1 MNQGLP
7 PRQGLLHFVRAF
19 ATPGLAISAV
29 IGAACALASGN
40 WIMLPAMVLIWMFWR
55 VLPSDDA
62 PPGLHFSFSFH
73 LLQIVIVVFYTI
85 LSGRQLTPHT
95 AAQYHLMMVLGVF
108 SVAAMFVGFV
118 IADRWLARSRRPV
131 QRIQLDVSLTQF
143 ALAYIA
149 GVILRDSVVSLVN
162 VFPAFA
168 QAILAISAVQM
179 GLYYLLLRKLFREQ
193 RYVIILMIVGF
204 ETVRGFSGFYSTFK
218 EPLIL
223 ALIAG
228 MEAFEPRR
236 VTHWALSAL
245 LVCSVVAL
253 SVVWLGIRGEIRA
266 DIARADVVRTQTQRL
281 EFAYEEFQTWWRT
294 ESEYKMYDV
303 DALVERVWDIYYTAL
318 ALDRVP
324 SVLPHEEGAIMS
336 TAIQHVLTPRFLNP
350 NKPPLPSESDDV
362 IKYAGVKVA
371 GREQGTTIAF
381 GYVIQSYIDYGIPWF
396 VVPPFAFGLLLGASY
411 RYFMTSLRHEEILI
425 AVLAV
430 GFWANIMPY
439 NTAWA
444 KMLGKLLTSLVYI
457 GGIALIVDHYLY
469 MGRLRRME
477 EQVDYQQQQQQQ
489 QRPARLR

>member
-1 MNQGLP
+1 MSHAQ
-7 PRQGLLHFVRAF
+7 QEHHGLLHFVRTF
-19 ATPGLAISAV
+19 ATPGLVISAV
-29 IGAACALASGN
+29 IGALCAAASGDL
-40 WIMLPAMVLIWMFWR
+40 IMLPAMVLIWLFWR
-55 VLPSDDA
+55 VLPHDDA

-73 LLQIVIVVFYTI
+73 LLQIVIGVFYTI
-85 LSGRQLTPHT
+85 MTGRLLAPHS
-95 AAQYHLMMVLGVF
+95 APQHHLMMVLGVS
-108 SVAAMFVGFV
+108 SVGAMFVGFV
-118 IADRWLARSRRPV
+118 LADRWMAHHRRPI

-143 ALAYIA
+143 AMAYIA
-149 GVILRDSVVSLVN
+149 GVVLRDSLMSLVN

-168 QAILAISAVQM
+168 QGILAISAVQM
-179 GLYYLLLRKLFREQ
+179 GLYYLLLRKLFRGHH
-193 RYVIILMIVGF
+193 YFIILLVVGF

-236 VTHWALSAL
+236 VSHWGLSAL

-266 DIARADVVRTQTQRL
+266 DISSGDIVRTQTQRL
-281 EFAYEEFQTWWRT
+281 EFAYSEFQKWWTT
-294 ESEYKMYDV
+294 EPEYKMYDV
-303 DALVERVWDIYYTAL
+303 DALVERVWDIYYTSL

-324 SVLPHEEGAIMS
+324 AVVPHEDGAIMS

-350 NKPPLPSESDDV
+350 NKPPLPSESEDV

-381 GYVIQSYIDYGIPWF
+381 GYVIQSYIDYGLPWF
-396 VVPPFAFGLLLGASY
+396 IVPPFAFGLLLGAAY

-457 GGIALIVDHYLY
+457 GGLALIVDHILY
-469 MGRLRRME
+469 VGRVRRME
-477 EQVDYQQQQQQQ
+477 EQVDYQRQH

>member
-1 MNQGLP
+1 MNHIQP
-7 PRQGLLHFVRAF
+7 ERQGLLHFARAF
-19 ATPGLAISAV
+19 ATPGLAISAA
-29 IGAACALASGN
+29 IGGACALASGN
-40 WIMLPAMVLIWMFWR
+40 WIMFPAMVLIWMFWR

-73 LLQIVIVVFYTI
+73 LLQIVIGVFYTI
-85 LSGRQLTPHT
+85 LTGRLLTPHT
-95 AAQYHLMMVLGVF
+95 AAQYHLMMVLGVS
-108 SVAAMFVGFV
+108 SVGAMFVGFV
-118 IADRWLARSRRPV
+118 LADRWLARSRPSV
-131 QRIQLDVSLTQF
+131 QRIQLEISLAQF
-143 ALAYIA
+143 AMAYIA
-149 GVILRDSVVSLVN
+149 GVILRDSVMSLVN
-162 VFPAFA
+162 VFPSFA

-179 GLYYLLLRKLFREQ
+179 GLYYLLLRKLFREH
-193 RYVIILMIVGF
+193 RYIIILVVVGF
-204 ETVRGFSGFYSTFK
+204 ETVRGFSGFYSSFK

-245 LVCSVVAL
+245 LICSVVAL

-266 DIARADVVRTQTQRL
+266 DIARADVIRTQSQRL
-281 EFAYEEFQTWWRT
+281 EFAYDEFQKWWRT
-294 ESEYKMYDV
+294 ESEYKMFDV

-324 SVLPHEEGAIMS
+324 SVMPFEEGAIMS
-336 TAIQHVLTPRFLNP
+336 TAFQHVLTPRFLNP
-350 NKPPLPSESDDV
+350 NKPPLPSESEDV

-396 VVPPFAFGLLLGASY
+396 VIPPFGFGLLLGGAY

-457 GGIALIVDHYLY
+457 GGIALVLDHYLY
-469 MGRLRRME
+469 TGRLRRME
-477 EQVDYQQQQQQQ
+477 QQAGYQQQPPRP
-489 QRPARLR
+489 RPARQR